1 MTDQER
7 EELLAKRAVIQADL
21 DFIREF
27 NRNDRR
33 VRAIE
38 EKYNR
43 TWYITTEAAV
53 ESAIGEI
60 DKQLD
65 YDSYL
70 IGLAKGQYERSMTTD
85 DVAEIFRRYLA
96 DRGVVVEKPE

>member
-7 EELLAKRAVIQADL
+7 EELLAKRAELQSELEVIERFNSLKAQVDRIGR
-21 DFIREF
+21 IRGYGY
-27 NRNDRR
+27 NGPQS
-33 VRAIE
+33 AIE
-38 EKYNR
+38 MQ
-43 TWYITTEAAV
+43 I
-53 ESAIGEI
+53 SDI

-70 IGLAKGQYERSMTTD
+70 IGFTRSYVQGGIGHAD
-85 DVAEIFRRYLA
+85 IAEIFRRYLA